1 MVKIEE
7 KDGRKYWVLSIDG
20 DEVFGRVSRDTNYR
34 EHALENGGAKFVL
47 LDDDRPLFGRLLKSG
62 LPDLVLLLA
71 RMSKNTDRAVAD
83 SGDSFQI
90 RLEVTDNYDDNLT
103 FALQGYVD
111 DYVDACVLKEWFS
124 RNNMPPLALS
134 YEELAAIAL
143 RRIATVIH
151 YRKRAVKRP
160 VHPIF

>member
-34 EHALENGGAKFVL
+34 EHALDGGGARYVL
-47 LDDDRPLFGRLLKSG
+47 LDDDRPLFDRMLRSG
-62 LPDLVLLLA
+62 LPDLVLQLA
-71 RMSKNTDRAVAD
+71 RMGKDVEPAVLD
-83 SGDSFQI
+83 SGDSLQI
-90 RLEVTDNYDDNLT
+90 RLEVTDNYDDHLT
-103 FALQGYVD
+103 FALQGYMD

-124 RNNMPPLALS
+124 RNNVSQLAVH
-134 YEELAAIAL
+134 YEELAAVAL
-143 RRIATVIH
+143 RRMVTVIH

-160 VHPIF
+160 IHPIF